1 MYDNMAL
8 MPHLSLK
15 KTIQHSLEAN
25 DLNAVAV
32 LARENRK
39 ALSLLVR
46 LAYAKDT
53 LMGQRAIRAMGLVA
67 QELVKTEPEILRDRV
82 RKLLWSLND
91 ESGGIGW
98 SAPELL
104 GEIVSA
110 DPDRF
115 ADVIP
120 LIADVYGIEEKVFRP
135 GVLYALGRIAESAPA
150 RIVPFLAVIEQGLT
164 DDDPEVRAR
173 ALQAAGRIK
182 AHLDQKSQER
192 LEQGMK
198 GLLADEAEVW
208 IYGEKDFKGREIR
221 EVAQE
226 ELDR

>member
-1 MYDNMAL
+1 MQN
-8 MPHLSLK
+8 LK
-15 KTIQHSLEAN
+15 KSINDALEKNDFTASLA
-25 DLNAVAV
+25 
-32 LARENRK
+32 LARQDRK
-39 ALSLLVR
+39 VISYLVR
-46 LAYAKDT
+46 FAYVKDT
-53 LMGQRAIRAMGLVA
+53 LLGQRAIRAMGLVA
-67 QELVKTEPEILRDRV
+67 KELVRTEPEILRDRV

-110 DPDRF
+110 DPERF

-150 RIVPFLAVIEQGLT
+150 RIVPFLGVIEQGLK

-182 AHLDQKSQER
+182 AHLDQKGQER

-198 GLLADEAEVW
+198 GLLSDQAEVW
-208 IYGEKDFKGREIR
+208 IYGENDFRGMEVR

-226 ELDR
+226 ALDI